1 MRTMVQ
7 AGVRLCPDQVTII
20 TIVLRVCA
28 HVCTRVHEENRCE
41 SLCLWG
47 FWSFRFGNRTAVLL
61 YRLFLARMAI
71 NPHGTRLLLQPPP
84 SVARGQ

>member
-47 FWSFRFGNRTAVLL
+47 FWSFRFGNRTAVLQQP
-61 YRLFLARMAI
+61 RSCFSTAGEGSNTAI
-71 NPHGTRLLLQPPP
+71 
-84 SVARGQ
+84 ADK